1 MEKKCF
7 MSLTRLIGGYNVF
20 SRAIWNI
27 SFSPYFL
34 SSIFI
39 KFILTFYE
47 RSSTVLKNS
56 LDCIKSNCKF
66 LKVKFYV
73 NAK

>member
-1 MEKKCF
+1 MEKRCF
-7 MSLTRLIGGYNVF
+7 KNLIRLIGGYNVF
-20 SRAIWNI
+20 SRAIWSI

-34 SSIFI
+34 KIIII

-56 LDCIKSNCKF
+56 LDCIKSNSKF

>member
-1 MEKKCF
+1 MEKRCF
-7 MSLTRLIGGYNVF
+7 KNLIRLIGGYNVF
-20 SRAIWNI
+20 SRAIWSI

-34 SSIFI
+34 SSIII

-56 LDCIKSNCKF
+56 LDCIKSNSKF

>member
-1 MEKKCF
+1 MEKRCF
-7 MSLTRLIGGYNVF
+7 KNLIRLIGGYNVF
-20 SRAIWNI
+20 SRAIWSI

-34 SSIFI
+34 SSIII

-66 LKVKFYV
+66 
-73 NAK
+73 